1 MELHSAL
8 ASADSLADFAL
19 LLRGETPILPL
30 LCLRPVAWVSDHC
43 QPGACVRATEPVN
56 ATEPTTETAT
66 EPTTETTTETATE
79 PTTETTTETATETTT
94 TGTSIESVEGS
105 VLTHCPHVPESLV
118 EQLAAA
124 LLPSYPDHTPK
135 LLFRSAEQATL
146 TQLLDAARGQMN
158 TLLIVVT
165 ADGDVLGS
173 FQEEPWRYAASFY
186 GTGKSRVFRVGEEGE
201 IEWFEWSKVNSFF
214 QLSTETQLIV
224 GGGNRH
230 AIFLD
235 AMLKHGASGECL
247 TFRSPPLVES
257 SEFECEV
264 VELWCSS

>member
-79 PTTETTTETATETTT
+79 TTTETTT

-146 TQLLDAARGQMN
+146 TQLLDAARGQTN